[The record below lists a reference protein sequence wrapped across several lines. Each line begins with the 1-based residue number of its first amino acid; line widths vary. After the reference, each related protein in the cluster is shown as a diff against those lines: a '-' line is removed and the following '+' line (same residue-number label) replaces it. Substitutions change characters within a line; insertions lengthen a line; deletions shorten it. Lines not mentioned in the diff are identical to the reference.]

1 MNISA
6 KDVAA
11 LRQKT
16 GCGMMDCKK
25 ALTEANG
32 NVDEAIKL
40 LRERGLAV
48 AAKKA
53 DRIAAEGVVDI
64 LVSEDGKTAAMVEI
78 NSETDFVAKNE
89 TFREFVRNVLKTILK
104 SRPQNL
110 EALLSAPFAE
120 GDMTVEAALKDK
132 IFTIGENLNIRRF
145 VVVDGVFSTYVH
157 GKGQT
162 GIIITFDADEAAVA
176 HPEFAEVAKNVA
188 LQAAALPSVYV
199 SKEDVP
205 ASVLAEEKEILATQ
219 IKQDPKNAAK
229 PANIIEKMVEGK
241 LGKFYENNCLLEQAY
256 VKDDS
261 LTVGKYVQEAAKRLG
276 GSIKVT
282 GCYRYEKGEGLAR
295 REENFAE
302 EIAKMVNK

>member
-25 ALTEANG
+25 ALVEANG
-32 NVDEAIKL
+32 DFDEAVKI

-53 DRIAAEGVVDI
+53 DRIAAEGLVDI
-64 LVSEDGKTAAMVEI
+64 LVSDDGKTAAMIEV

-89 TFREFVRNVLKTILK
+89 SFREFVKNILK
-104 SRPQNL
+104 VILKVRPANL
-110 EALLSAPFAE
+110 DELLKAPYVE
-120 GDMTVEAALKDK
+120 GDVTVDAALKDK

-145 VVVDGVFSTYVH
+145 VIVDGIFSSYIH
-157 GKGQT
+157 GKGVT
-162 GIIITFDADEAAVA
+162 GIIISFDADEKAAT
-176 HPEFAEVAKNVA
+176 HPEFPEMAKNIA
-188 LQAAALPSVYV
+188 LQAAAIPSIYV
-199 SKEDVP
+199 SKEEVP
-205 ASVLAEEKEILATQ
+205 ESVLAEEKAILTAQ
-219 IKQDPKNAAK
+219 IMQDPKNASK
-229 PANIIEKMVEGK
+229 PANIIEKMVTGR
-241 LGKFYENNCLLEQAY
+241 LGKYYEANCLLEQLY

-261 LTVGKYVQEAAKRLG
+261 MTVGRYVETSAKNFG
-276 GSIKVT
+276 GSIRVT
-282 GCYRYEKGEGLAR
+282 ACYRYEKGEGLAR

-302 EIAKMVNK
+302 EIAKMVNQ